1 MGKKKG
7 FLKIDIKLA
16 EEKHESE
23 EQKIIQ
29 EMQQNGEDSK
39 KSVFSQINELIFIS
53 GTYWWL

>member
-53 GTYWWL
+53 GTYW